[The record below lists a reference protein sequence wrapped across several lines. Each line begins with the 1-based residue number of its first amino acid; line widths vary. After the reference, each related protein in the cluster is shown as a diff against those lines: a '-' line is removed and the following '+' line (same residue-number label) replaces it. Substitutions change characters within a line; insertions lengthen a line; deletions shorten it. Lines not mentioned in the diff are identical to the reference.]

1 MSDLKLMV
9 RPMRAIVDAKAFSDA
24 LKSTTLVLKK
34 SAIPSLEEVSVRFS
48 NGRCILAAT
57 DLDTWITTEIPA
69 EGDDFS
75 FIFSRTK
82 KVERACR
89 SFDGVLT
96 LELAESGNLVRLF
109 CGSRIGEFDTY
120 TEDCYPDTPQME
132 GDVSF
137 RTNAASLLERINK
150 VTYATL
156 KPGQN
161 IRENAACV
169 EFSGN
174 QIYALDGH
182 RAAWN
187 DGELDFPQPF
197 LVHTAPLRHLKV
209 FRNHQV
215 EFRFSKPW
223 LSVTDG
229 NTTVIFR
236 TADSE
241 PFRLDAAIPPKYI
254 EEFSIS
260 PKEFFAEL
268 RYLEDVIPVTRTPYV
283 YLRGN
288 ELFMRVNGKQYS
300 TTIDISRTGDTTVGL
315 NLHYL
320 SDALRP
326 FRKEKNVTV
335 KISGI
340 YSPVVIESEDRG
352 NCAMVLPVRVALDA
366 AA

>member
-9 RPMRAIVDAKAFSDA
+9 RPMRATVDAKAFSDA
-24 LKSTTLVLKK
+24 LKSATLVLKK
-34 SAIPSLEEVSVRFS
+34 SAIPSLGEVSVRFS

-57 DLDTWITTEIPA
+57 DLDTWITAEIPA

-82 KVERACR
+82 KVELACR
-89 SFDGVLT
+89 RFSGPLT
-96 LELAESGNLVRLF
+96 LELMESSGPVRLS

-120 TEDCYPDTPQME
+120 TEDCCPDIPQIK

-137 RTNAASLLERINK
+137 ITSAASLLARISK
-150 VTYATL
+150 VAYATL
-156 KPGQN
+156 KPNQSV
-161 IRENAACV
+161 RENAACV

-197 LVHTAPLRHLKV
+197 LVHAAPLRHLKV

-241 PFRLDAAIPPKYI
+241 PFRLDTAIPPKYI
-254 EEFSIS
+254 EEFSVS

-268 RYLEDVIPVTRTPYV
+268 RYLEEVIPATQKPYV
-283 YLRGN
+283 YLCGN
-288 ELFMRVNGKQYS
+288 ELVMLVNGKRYS
-300 TTIDISRTGDTTVGL
+300 STLEIERTGDTTVGL

-352 NCAMVLPVRVALDA
+352 SCAMVLPVRVALDA